1 MFPIMVELQD
11 QKVVVV
17 GGGRVAYHK
26 IQNILRFNV
35 HVDVVSPE
43 FHDGILQLA
52 EQKKVTLHQKEVEY
66 EDYQDAF
73 LVIAVTN
80 SKSVNEQVA
89 KTANHLVV
97 NAENPELGNSI
108 IPASLIRGKLMISIS
123 TGGAS
128 PTLSKQLRNQ
138 LAHQFDDSYE
148 SYLDFL
154 YEVRRIVK
162 SKSIHADS
170 RKRLLQEVVQ
180 PIYLESVEE
189 REMFLRKLEE

>member
-1 MFPIMVELQD
+1 MVELQD

-189 REMFLRKLEE
+189 REMFLRKLEEYE

>member
-1 MFPIMVELQD
+1 MVELQNK
-11 QKVVVV
+11 KVVVV

-26 IQNILRFNV
+26 IKNLLRFNV
-35 HVDVVSPE
+35 HVHVVSPE
-43 FHDGILQLA
+43 FHNGILELA
-52 EQKKVTLHQKEVEY
+52 NQKKVTLYQKEVEY

-73 LVIAVTN
+73 LVITVTD
-80 SKSVNEQVA
+80 SRSVNEKVA

-108 IPASLIRGKLMISIS
+108 VPATLMRGKLMISIS

-128 PTLSKQLRNQ
+128 PTLAKQLRNQ
-138 LAHQFDDSYE
+138 LADQFDDSYE

-154 YEVRRIVK
+154 YEVRSLVK
-162 SKSIHADS
+162 SKSLHADT

-180 PIYLESVEE
+180 PIYLESFEE
-189 REMFLRKLEE
+189 RETFLRKLEDY